1 MEPTLEQIRT
11 IAKEGDYRRIPVK
24 KELFADHITP
34 TEALRAL
41 RGASHHCFLLESAEA
56 NGARGRYTFLGFEP
70 TLEFTCSAG
79 NACIRTNLGTD
90 KETCQAVTLDHPNS
104 AIRRIIEDYK
114 SPQLANFPPFAGGLV
129 GYFSFDYF
137 AYSEPTLRKEQPT
150 EKQLAE
156 EDFLDVHLM
165 AFDSVIV
172 FDSYRQKV
180 VLITGVYPCANQDF
194 SAGRLD
200 AQGTSSD
207 PNTQNTAHNL
217 ENRGNLNNSETLGN
231 LDALEQSYKQAEEK
245 LAYIENILLQGPRH
259 TFETLHLEHD
269 FVPSLNES
277 QYCTMI
283 EKAKDHIYEGDIF
296 QVVLSNPLTAPA
308 TGSLFDA
315 YRVLRSEN
323 PSPYMLYFT
332 SDSVEIA
339 GASPETLVRLEG
351 DQLQTF
357 PLAGTRPRGAT
368 PEENKRIKEELLAD
382 EKELA
387 EHNMLVDLGRNDLGR
402 VCSLGSVHVDTYLN
416 VLEFSRVMHIG
427 STVKGTISPD
437 KDALDAVD
445 AVLPAG
451 TLSGAPKIRACEIIN
466 ELEPTPRGIYG
477 GALGYLDFSGN
488 MDICIAIR
496 LAYKKHNQICIQSGA
511 GIVADSDPASE
522 YRECQN
528 KAAAVISALTTA
540 NGGL

>member
-41 RGASHHCFLLESAEA
+41 RGGSHHCFLLESAEA

-90 KETCQAVTLDHPNS
+90 KETCQTVTLDHPNS

-114 SPQLANFPPFAGGLV
+114 SPQLADFPPFAGGLV

-156 EDFLDVHLM
+156 EDFLDVDLM

-180 VLITGVYPCANQDF
+180 VLITGVYPCAKQNF
-194 SAGRLD
+194 NAGRLD
-200 AQGTSSD
+200 T
-207 PNTQNTAHNL
+207 
-217 ENRGNLNNSETLGN
+217 
-231 LDALEQSYKQAEEK
+231 LEQSYRQAEEK
-245 LAYIENILLQGPRH
+245 LAYIENILLRGPRH

-269 FVPSLNES
+269 FVPSLDES

-308 TGSLFDA
+308 TGNLFDA

-368 PEENKRIKEELLAD
+368 PEEDKRIKEELLAD

-402 VCSLGSVHVDTYLN
+402 VCSLGSVHVDTYLD

-427 STVKGTISPD
+427 STVKGTINPD

-445 AVLPAG
+445 AALPAG

-496 LAYKKHNQICIQSGA
+496 LAYKKHNQICVQSGA

>member
-34 TEALRAL
+34 TDALRAL

-90 KETCQAVTLDHPNS
+90 KETCQTFTLDHPNS

-114 SPQLANFPPFAGGLV
+114 SPQLADFPPFSGGLV

-156 EDFLDVHLM
+156 EDFLDVDLM

-180 VLITGVYPCANQDF
+180 VLITGVYPRAKQNF
-194 SAGRLD
+194 NAGRLD
-200 AQGTSSD
+200 T
-207 PNTQNTAHNL
+207 
-217 ENRGNLNNSETLGN
+217 
-231 LDALEQSYKQAEEK
+231 LEQSYRQAEEK
-245 LAYIENILLQGPRH
+245 LAYIENILLRGPRH

-269 FVPSLNES
+269 FVPSLDES

-332 SDSVEIA
+332 SDSIEIA

-368 PEENKRIKEELLAD
+368 PEEDKRIKEELLND

-402 VCSLGSVHVDTYLN
+402 VCSLGSVHVDTYLD

-427 STVKGTISPD
+427 STVKGTINPD

-445 AVLPAG
+445 AALPAG

-496 LAYKKHNQICIQSGA
+496 LAYKKHNQICVQSGA

>member
-34 TEALRAL
+34 TDALRAL

-90 KETCQAVTLDHPNS
+90 KETCQTFTLDHPNS

-114 SPQLANFPPFAGGLV
+114 SPQLADFPPFSGGLV

-156 EDFLDVHLM
+156 EDFLDVDLM

-180 VLITGVYPCANQDF
+180 VLITGVYPCAKQNF
-194 SAGRLD
+194 NAGRLD
-200 AQGTSSD
+200 T
-207 PNTQNTAHNL
+207 
-217 ENRGNLNNSETLGN
+217 
-231 LDALEQSYKQAEEK
+231 LEQSYRQAEEK
-245 LAYIENILLQGPRH
+245 LAYIENILLRGPRH

-269 FVPSLNES
+269 FVPSLDES

-357 PLAGTRPRGAT
+357 PLAGTRQRGAT
-368 PEENKRIKEELLAD
+368 PEEDKRIKEELLAD

-402 VCSLGSVHVDTYLN
+402 VCSLGSVHVDTYLD
-416 VLEFSRVMHIG
+416 VLEFSRVIHIG
-427 STVKGTISPD
+427 STVKGTINPD

-496 LAYKKHNQICIQSGA
+496 LAYKKHNQICVQSGA

>member
-34 TEALRAL
+34 TDALRAL

-79 NACIRTNLGTD
+79 NACIRTNLGTN
-90 KETCQAVTLDHPNS
+90 KETCQTFTLDHPNS

-114 SPQLANFPPFAGGLV
+114 SPQLADFPPFSGGLV

-156 EDFLDVHLM
+156 EDFLDVDLM

-180 VLITGVYPCANQDF
+180 VLITGVYPCAKQNF
-194 SAGRLD
+194 NAGRLD
-200 AQGTSSD
+200 T
-207 PNTQNTAHNL
+207 
-217 ENRGNLNNSETLGN
+217 
-231 LDALEQSYKQAEEK
+231 LEQSYRQAEEK
-245 LAYIENILLQGPRH
+245 LAYIENILLRGPRH
-259 TFETLHLEHD
+259 TFETLHIEHD
-269 FVPSLNES
+269 FVPSLDES

-368 PEENKRIKEELLAD
+368 PEEDKRIKEELLAD

-402 VCSLGSVHVDTYLN
+402 VCSLGSVHVDTYLD

-427 STVKGTISPD
+427 STVKGTINPD

>member
-34 TEALRAL
+34 TDALRAL

-70 TLEFTCSAG
+70 TLEFTCSVG
-79 NACIRTNLGTD
+79 NARIRTNLGTD
-90 KETCQAVTLDHPNS
+90 KETCQTFTLDHPNS

-114 SPQLANFPPFAGGLV
+114 SPQLADFPPFAGGLV

-156 EDFLDVHLM
+156 EDFLDVDLM

-180 VLITGVYPCANQDF
+180 VLITGVYPCAKQNF
-194 SAGRLD
+194 NAGRLD
-200 AQGTSSD
+200 T
-207 PNTQNTAHNL
+207 
-217 ENRGNLNNSETLGN
+217 
-231 LDALEQSYKQAEEK
+231 LEQSYRQAEEK
-245 LAYIENILLQGPRH
+245 LAYIENILLREPRH

-269 FVPSLNES
+269 FVPSLDES

-368 PEENKRIKEELLAD
+368 PEEDKRIKGELLAD

-402 VCSLGSVHVDTYLN
+402 VCSLGSVHVDTYLD

-427 STVKGTISPD
+427 STVKGTINPD

-445 AVLPAG
+445 AALPAG

-496 LAYKKHNQICIQSGA
+496 LAYKKHNQICVQSGA

>member
-1 MEPTLEQIRT
+1 MEPTLEQVRT

-70 TLEFTCSAG
+70 TLEFTYSVG
-79 NACIRTNLGTD
+79 NARIRTNLGTD
-90 KETCQAVTLDHPNS
+90 KETCQTFTLDHPNS

-114 SPQLANFPPFAGGLV
+114 SPQLADFPPFAGGLV
-129 GYFSFDYF
+129 GHFSFDYF
-137 AYSEPTLRKEQPT
+137 AYSEPSLRKEQPA
-150 EKQLAE
+150 EKQLSE
-156 EDFLDVHLM
+156 EGFLDVDLM

-180 VLITGVYPCANQDF
+180 VLITGVYPCAKQNF
-194 SAGRLD
+194 NAGRLD
-200 AQGTSSD
+200 T
-207 PNTQNTAHNL
+207 
-217 ENRGNLNNSETLGN
+217 
-231 LDALEQSYKQAEEK
+231 LEQSYRQAEEK
-245 LAYIENILLQGPRH
+245 LAYIENILLRGPRH

-269 FVPSLNES
+269 FVPSLDES

-368 PEENKRIKEELLAD
+368 PEEDKRIKGELLAD

-402 VCSLGSVHVDTYLN
+402 VCSLGSVHVDTYLD

-427 STVKGTISPD
+427 STVKGTINPD

-445 AVLPAG
+445 AALPAG

-496 LAYKKHNQICIQSGA
+496 LAYKKHNQICVQSGA

>member
-34 TEALRAL
+34 TDALRAL

-90 KETCQAVTLDHPNS
+90 KETCQTFTLDHPNS

-114 SPQLANFPPFAGGLV
+114 SPQLADFPPFSGGLV

-156 EDFLDVHLM
+156 EDFLDVDLM

-180 VLITGVYPCANQDF
+180 VLITGVYPCAKQNF
-194 SAGRLD
+194 NAGHLD
-200 AQGTSSD
+200 T
-207 PNTQNTAHNL
+207 
-217 ENRGNLNNSETLGN
+217 
-231 LDALEQSYKQAEEK
+231 LEQSYRQAEEK
-245 LAYIENILLQGPRH
+245 LAYIENILLRGPRH

-269 FVPSLNES
+269 FVPSLDES

-332 SDSVEIA
+332 SDSAEIA

-368 PEENKRIKEELLAD
+368 PEEDKRIKEELLAD

-402 VCSLGSVHVDTYLN
+402 VCSLGSVHVDTYLD

-427 STVKGTISPD
+427 STVKGTINPD

-496 LAYKKHNQICIQSGA
+496 LAYKKHNQICVQSGA

>member
-34 TEALRAL
+34 TDALRAL

-90 KETCQAVTLDHPNS
+90 KETCQTFTLDHPNS

-114 SPQLANFPPFAGGLV
+114 SPQLADFPPFSGGLV

-156 EDFLDVHLM
+156 EDFLDVDLM

-180 VLITGVYPCANQDF
+180 VLITGVYPCAKQNF
-194 SAGRLD
+194 NAGRLD
-200 AQGTSSD
+200 T
-207 PNTQNTAHNL
+207 
-217 ENRGNLNNSETLGN
+217 
-231 LDALEQSYKQAEEK
+231 LEQSYRQAEEK
-245 LAYIENILLQGPRH
+245 LAYIENILLRGPRH

-269 FVPSLNES
+269 FVPSLDES

-368 PEENKRIKEELLAD
+368 PEEDKRIKEELLAD

-402 VCSLGSVHVDTYLN
+402 VCSLGSVHVDTYLD

-427 STVKGTISPD
+427 STVKGTINPD

-466 ELEPTPRGIYG
+466 ELEPAPRGIYG

-496 LAYKKHNQICIQSGA
+496 LAYKKHNQICVQSGA

>member
-1 MEPTLEQIRT
+1 MEPTLEQVRT

-34 TEALRAL
+34 TDALRAL

-90 KETCQAVTLDHPNS
+90 KETCQTFTLDHPNS
-104 AIRRIIEDYK
+104 AIRLIIEDYK
-114 SPQLANFPPFAGGLV
+114 SPQLADFPPFSGGLV

-156 EDFLDVHLM
+156 EDFLDVDLM

-180 VLITGVYPCANQDF
+180 VLITGVYPCAKQNF
-194 SAGRLD
+194 NAGRLD
-200 AQGTSSD
+200 T
-207 PNTQNTAHNL
+207 
-217 ENRGNLNNSETLGN
+217 
-231 LDALEQSYKQAEEK
+231 LEQSYRQAEEK
-245 LAYIENILLQGPRH
+245 LAYIENILLRGPRH

-269 FVPSLNES
+269 FVPSLDES

-368 PEENKRIKEELLAD
+368 PEEDKRIKEELLAD

-402 VCSLGSVHVDTYLN
+402 VCSLGSVHVDTYLD

-427 STVKGTISPD
+427 STVKGTINPD

-496 LAYKKHNQICIQSGA
+496 LAYKKHNQICVQSGA

>member
-1 MEPTLEQIRT
+1 MEPTLEQVRT

-34 TEALRAL
+34 TDALRAL

-90 KETCQAVTLDHPNS
+90 KETCQTFTLDHPNS

-114 SPQLANFPPFAGGLV
+114 SPQLADFPPFSGGLV

-156 EDFLDVHLM
+156 EDFLDVDLM

-180 VLITGVYPCANQDF
+180 VLITGVYPCAKQNF
-194 SAGRLD
+194 NAGRLD
-200 AQGTSSD
+200 T
-207 PNTQNTAHNL
+207 
-217 ENRGNLNNSETLGN
+217 
-231 LDALEQSYKQAEEK
+231 LEQSYRQAEEK
-245 LAYIENILLQGPRH
+245 LAYIENILLRGPRH

-269 FVPSLNES
+269 FVSSLDES

-368 PEENKRIKEELLAD
+368 PEEDKRIKEELLAD

-402 VCSLGSVHVDTYLN
+402 VCSLGSVHVDTYLD

-427 STVKGTISPD
+427 STVKGTINPD

-496 LAYKKHNQICIQSGA
+496 LAYKKHNQICVQSGA

>member
-34 TEALRAL
+34 TDALRAL

-90 KETCQAVTLDHPNS
+90 KETCQTFTLDHPNS

-114 SPQLANFPPFAGGLV
+114 SPQLADFPPFSGGLV

-156 EDFLDVHLM
+156 EDFLDVDLM

-180 VLITGVYPCANQDF
+180 VLITGVYPCAKQNF
-194 SAGRLD
+194 NAGRLD
-200 AQGTSSD
+200 T
-207 PNTQNTAHNL
+207 
-217 ENRGNLNNSETLGN
+217 
-231 LDALEQSYKQAEEK
+231 LEQSYRQAEEK
-245 LAYIENILLQGPRH
+245 LAYIENILLRGPRH

-269 FVPSLNES
+269 FVPSLDES

-368 PEENKRIKEELLAD
+368 PEEDKRIKEELLAD

-402 VCSLGSVHVDTYLN
+402 VCSLGSVHVDTYLD

-427 STVKGTISPD
+427 STVKGTINPD

>member
-34 TEALRAL
+34 TDALRAL

-90 KETCQAVTLDHPNS
+90 KETCQTFTLDHPNS

-114 SPQLANFPPFAGGLV
+114 SPQLADFPPFSGGLV

-156 EDFLDVHLM
+156 EDFLDVDLM

-180 VLITGVYPCANQDF
+180 VLITGVYPCAKQNF
-194 SAGRLD
+194 NAGRLD
-200 AQGTSSD
+200 T
-207 PNTQNTAHNL
+207 
-217 ENRGNLNNSETLGN
+217 
-231 LDALEQSYKQAEEK
+231 LEQSYRQAEEK
-245 LAYIENILLQGPRH
+245 LAYIENILLRGPRH

-269 FVPSLNES
+269 FVPSLDES

-357 PLAGTRPRGAT
+357 PLAGTRQRGAT
-368 PEENKRIKEELLAD
+368 PEEDKRIKEELLAD

-402 VCSLGSVHVDTYLN
+402 VCSLGSVHVDTYLD

-427 STVKGTISPD
+427 STVKGTINPD

-496 LAYKKHNQICIQSGA
+496 LAYKKHNQICVQSGA

>member
-90 KETCQAVTLDHPNS
+90 KETCQTFTLDHPNS

-114 SPQLANFPPFAGGLV
+114 SPQLADFPPFSGGLV

-156 EDFLDVHLM
+156 EDFLDVDLM

-180 VLITGVYPCANQDF
+180 VLITGVYPCAKQNF
-194 SAGRLD
+194 NAGRLD
-200 AQGTSSD
+200 T
-207 PNTQNTAHNL
+207 
-217 ENRGNLNNSETLGN
+217 
-231 LDALEQSYKQAEEK
+231 LEQSYRQAEEK
-245 LAYIENILLQGPRH
+245 LAYIENILLRGPRH

-269 FVPSLNES
+269 FVPSLDES

-368 PEENKRIKEELLAD
+368 PEEDKRIKEELLAD

-402 VCSLGSVHVDTYLN
+402 VCSLGSVHVDTYLD

-427 STVKGTISPD
+427 STVKGTINPD

-445 AVLPAG
+445 AALPAG

-496 LAYKKHNQICIQSGA
+496 LAYKKLNQICVQSGA

>member
-34 TEALRAL
+34 TDALRAL

-90 KETCQAVTLDHPNS
+90 KETCQTFTLDHPNS

-114 SPQLANFPPFAGGLV
+114 SPQLADFPPFSGGLV

-156 EDFLDVHLM
+156 EDFLDVDLM

-180 VLITGVYPCANQDF
+180 VLITGVYPCAKQNF
-194 SAGRLD
+194 NAGRLD
-200 AQGTSSD
+200 T
-207 PNTQNTAHNL
+207 
-217 ENRGNLNNSETLGN
+217 
-231 LDALEQSYKQAEEK
+231 LEQSYRQAEEK
-245 LAYIENILLQGPRH
+245 LAYIENILLRGPRH
-259 TFETLHLEHD
+259 TFKTLHLEHD
-269 FVPSLNES
+269 FVPSLDES

-351 DQLQTF
+351 DQLLTF

-368 PEENKRIKEELLAD
+368 PEEDKRIKEELLAD

-402 VCSLGSVHVDTYLN
+402 VCSLGSVHVDTYLD

-427 STVKGTISPD
+427 STVKGTINPD

-496 LAYKKHNQICIQSGA
+496 LAYKKHNQICVQSGA

>member
-90 KETCQAVTLDHPNS
+90 KETCQTVTLDHPNS

-114 SPQLANFPPFAGGLV
+114 SPQLADFPPFAGGLV

-156 EDFLDVHLM
+156 EDFLNVDLM

-180 VLITGVYPCANQDF
+180 VLITGVYPCAKQNF
-194 SAGRLD
+194 NAGRLD
-200 AQGTSSD
+200 T
-207 PNTQNTAHNL
+207 
-217 ENRGNLNNSETLGN
+217 
-231 LDALEQSYKQAEEK
+231 LEQSYRQAEEK
-245 LAYIENILLQGPRH
+245 LAYIENILLRGPRH

-368 PEENKRIKEELLAD
+368 PEEDKRIKEELLAD

-402 VCSLGSVHVDTYLN
+402 VCSLGSVHVDTYLD

-427 STVKGTISPD
+427 STVKGTINPD

-496 LAYKKHNQICIQSGA
+496 LAYKKHNQICVQSGA

>member
-34 TEALRAL
+34 TDALRAL

-90 KETCQAVTLDHPNS
+90 KETCQTFTLDHPNS

-114 SPQLANFPPFAGGLV
+114 SPQLADFPPFSGGLV

-156 EDFLDVHLM
+156 EDFLDVDLM

-180 VLITGVYPCANQDF
+180 VLITGVYPCAKQNF
-194 SAGRLD
+194 NAGRLD
-200 AQGTSSD
+200 T
-207 PNTQNTAHNL
+207 
-217 ENRGNLNNSETLGN
+217 
-231 LDALEQSYKQAEEK
+231 LEQSYRQAEEK
-245 LAYIENILLQGPRH
+245 LAYIENILLRGPRH

-269 FVPSLNES
+269 FVPSLDES

-296 QVVLSNPLTAPA
+296 QVVLSNPLAAPA

-368 PEENKRIKEELLAD
+368 PEEDKRIKEELLAD

-387 EHNMLVDLGRNDLGR
+387 EHNMLVDLGRNDIGR
-402 VCSLGSVHVDTYLN
+402 VCSLGSVHVDTYLD

-427 STVKGTISPD
+427 STVKGTINPD

-445 AVLPAG
+445 AALPAG

-496 LAYKKHNQICIQSGA
+496 LAYKKHNQICVQSGA

>member
-70 TLEFTCSAG
+70 TLEFSCSAG
-79 NACIRTNLGTD
+79 KARIRTNLGTD
-90 KETCQAVTLDHPNS
+90 KEACQTRTLDHPNN

-114 SPQLANFPPFAGGLV
+114 SPQLPDFPPFAGGLV

-137 AYSEPTLRKEQPT
+137 AYSEPSLRKEQPA
-150 EKQLAE
+150 EKQLGE
-156 EDFLDVHLM
+156 EDFLDVDLM

-180 VLITGVYPCANQDF
+180 VLITGVCPCANQDS

-200 AQGTSSD
+200 AQGVSSD
-207 PNTQNTAHNL
+207 PD
-217 ENRGNLNNSETLGN
+217 TLGN
-231 LDALEQSYKQAEEK
+231 PDAQSAAHNPDALGSLTTLEQSYKQAEEK
-245 LAYIENILLQGPRH
+245 LAYIENILLRGPRH

-269 FVPSLNES
+269 FIPSLDES
-277 QYCTMI
+277 HYCAMI

-368 PEENKRIKEELLAD
+368 PEEDKRIKEELLND

-402 VCSLGSVHVDTYLN
+402 VCSLGSVHVDTYLD

-496 LAYKKHNQICIQSGA
+496 LAYKKHNQICVQSGA

>member
-24 KELFADHITP
+24 KELFADHITL

-90 KETCQAVTLDHPNS
+90 KETCQTFTLDHPNS

-114 SPQLANFPPFAGGLV
+114 SPQLADFPPFSGGLV

-156 EDFLDVHLM
+156 EDFLDVDLM

-180 VLITGVYPCANQDF
+180 VLITGVYPCAKQNF
-194 SAGRLD
+194 NAGRLD
-200 AQGTSSD
+200 T
-207 PNTQNTAHNL
+207 
-217 ENRGNLNNSETLGN
+217 
-231 LDALEQSYKQAEEK
+231 LEQSYRQAEEK
-245 LAYIENILLQGPRH
+245 LAYIENILLRGPRH

-269 FVPSLNES
+269 FVPSLDES

-368 PEENKRIKEELLAD
+368 PEEDKRIKEELLAD

-402 VCSLGSVHVDTYLN
+402 VCSLGSVHVDTYLD

-427 STVKGTISPD
+427 STVKGTINPD

-445 AVLPAG
+445 AALPAG

-496 LAYKKHNQICIQSGA
+496 LAYKKHNQICVQSGA
-511 GIVADSDPASE
+511 GIVADSNPASE

>member
-34 TEALRAL
+34 TDALRAL

-90 KETCQAVTLDHPNS
+90 KETCQTFTLDHPNS

-114 SPQLANFPPFAGGLV
+114 SPQLADFPPFAGGLV

-137 AYSEPTLRKEQPT
+137 AYSEPTLRKEQST

-156 EDFLDVHLM
+156 EDFLDVDLM

-180 VLITGVYPCANQDF
+180 VLITGVYPCAKQNF
-194 SAGRLD
+194 NAGRLD
-200 AQGTSSD
+200 T
-207 PNTQNTAHNL
+207 
-217 ENRGNLNNSETLGN
+217 
-231 LDALEQSYKQAEEK
+231 LEQSYRQAEEK
-245 LAYIENILLQGPRH
+245 LAYIENILLRGPRH
-259 TFETLHLEHD
+259 TFETLHIEHD
-269 FVPSLNES
+269 FVPSLDES

-368 PEENKRIKEELLAD
+368 PEEDKRIKEELLAD

-402 VCSLGSVHVDTYLN
+402 VCSLGSVHVDTYLD

-427 STVKGTISPD
+427 STVKGTINPD

>member
-1 MEPTLEQIRT
+1 MEPTLEQIHT

-34 TEALRAL
+34 TDALRAL

-90 KETCQAVTLDHPNS
+90 KETCQTFTLDHPNS

-114 SPQLANFPPFAGGLV
+114 SPQLADFPPFSGGLV

-156 EDFLDVHLM
+156 EDFLDVDLM

-180 VLITGVYPCANQDF
+180 VLITGVYPCAKQNF
-194 SAGRLD
+194 NAGRLD
-200 AQGTSSD
+200 T
-207 PNTQNTAHNL
+207 
-217 ENRGNLNNSETLGN
+217 
-231 LDALEQSYKQAEEK
+231 LEQSYRQAEEK
-245 LAYIENILLQGPRH
+245 LAYIENILLRGPRH

-269 FVPSLNES
+269 FVPSLDES

-368 PEENKRIKEELLAD
+368 PEEDKRIKEELLAD

-402 VCSLGSVHVDTYLN
+402 VCSLGSVHVDTYLD

-427 STVKGTISPD
+427 STVKGTINPD

-496 LAYKKHNQICIQSGA
+496 LAYKKHNQICVQSGA

>member
-34 TEALRAL
+34 TDALRAL

-90 KETCQAVTLDHPNS
+90 KETCQTFTLDHPNS

-114 SPQLANFPPFAGGLV
+114 SPQLADFPPFSGGLV

-156 EDFLDVHLM
+156 EDFLDVDLM

-180 VLITGVYPCANQDF
+180 VLITGVYPCAKQNF
-194 SAGRLD
+194 NAGRLD
-200 AQGTSSD
+200 T
-207 PNTQNTAHNL
+207 
-217 ENRGNLNNSETLGN
+217 
-231 LDALEQSYKQAEEK
+231 LEQSYRQAEEK
-245 LAYIENILLQGPRH
+245 LAYIENILLRGPRH

-269 FVPSLNES
+269 FVPSLDES

-332 SDSVEIA
+332 SDSIEIA

-368 PEENKRIKEELLAD
+368 PEEDKRIKEELLAD

-402 VCSLGSVHVDTYLN
+402 VCSLGSVHVDTYLD

-427 STVKGTISPD
+427 STVKGTINPD

>member
-34 TEALRAL
+34 TDALRAL

-90 KETCQAVTLDHPNS
+90 KETCQTVTLDHPNS

-114 SPQLANFPPFAGGLV
+114 SPQLADFPPFAGGLV

-156 EDFLDVHLM
+156 EDFLDVDLM

-180 VLITGVYPCANQDF
+180 VLITGVYPCAKQNF
-194 SAGRLD
+194 NAGRLD
-200 AQGTSSD
+200 T
-207 PNTQNTAHNL
+207 
-217 ENRGNLNNSETLGN
+217 
-231 LDALEQSYKQAEEK
+231 LEQSYRQAEEK
-245 LAYIENILLQGPRH
+245 LAYIENILLRGPRH

-269 FVPSLNES
+269 FVPSLDES

-283 EKAKDHIYEGDIF
+283 EKAKDHIYEGNIF

-368 PEENKRIKEELLAD
+368 PEEDKRIKEELLAD

-402 VCSLGSVHVDTYLN
+402 VCSLGSVHVDTYLD

-427 STVKGTISPD
+427 STVKGTINPD

>member
-41 RGASHHCFLLESAEA
+41 RGASYHCFLLESAEA

-79 NACIRTNLGTD
+79 KARIRTNLGTD
-90 KETCQAVTLDHPNS
+90 KEACQTRTLDHPNN

-114 SPQLANFPPFAGGLV
+114 SPQLPDFPPFAGGLV

-137 AYSEPTLRKEQPT
+137 AYSEPSLRKEQPA
-150 EKQLAE
+150 EKQLGE
-156 EDFLDVHLM
+156 EDFLDVDLM

-180 VLITGVYPCANQDF
+180 VLITGVYPCANQDS

-200 AQGTSSD
+200 AQGVSSD
-207 PNTQNTAHNL
+207 PD
-217 ENRGNLNNSETLGN
+217 TLGN
-231 LDALEQSYKQAEEK
+231 PDAQSAAHNPDALGSLTTLEQSYRQAEEK
-245 LAYIENILLQGPRH
+245 LAYIENILLRGPRH
-259 TFETLHLEHD
+259 TFKTLHLEHD
-269 FVPSLNES
+269 FIPSLDES
-277 QYCTMI
+277 HYCAMI

-351 DQLQTF
+351 DQVQTF

-368 PEENKRIKEELLAD
+368 SEEDKRIKEELLAD

-402 VCSLGSVHVDTYLN
+402 VCSLGSVHVDTYLD

-466 ELEPTPRGIYG
+466 ELEPAPRGIYS

-496 LAYKKHNQICIQSGA
+496 LAYKKHNQICVQSGA

>member
-1 MEPTLEQIRT
+1 MKPTLEQIRT

-70 TLEFTCSAG
+70 TLEFTCSVG
-79 NACIRTNLGTD
+79 NARIRTNLGTD
-90 KETCQAVTLDHPNS
+90 KETCQTFTLDHPNS

-114 SPQLANFPPFAGGLV
+114 SPQLADFPPFAGGLV

-156 EDFLDVHLM
+156 EDFLDVDLM

-180 VLITGVYPCANQDF
+180 VLITGVYPCAKQNF
-194 SAGRLD
+194 NAGRLD
-200 AQGTSSD
+200 T
-207 PNTQNTAHNL
+207 
-217 ENRGNLNNSETLGN
+217 
-231 LDALEQSYKQAEEK
+231 LEQSYRQAEEK
-245 LAYIENILLQGPRH
+245 LAYIENILLRGPRH

-269 FVPSLNES
+269 FVPSLDES

-368 PEENKRIKEELLAD
+368 PEEDKRIKEELLAD

-427 STVKGTISPD
+427 STVKGTISAD

-496 LAYKKHNQICIQSGA
+496 LAYKKHNQICVQSGA

>member
-34 TEALRAL
+34 TDALRAL

-90 KETCQAVTLDHPNS
+90 KETCQTFTLDHPNS

-114 SPQLANFPPFAGGLV
+114 SPQLADFPPFSGGLV

-156 EDFLDVHLM
+156 EDFLDVDLM

-180 VLITGVYPCANQDF
+180 VLITGVYPCAKQNF
-194 SAGRLD
+194 NAGRLD
-200 AQGTSSD
+200 T
-207 PNTQNTAHNL
+207 
-217 ENRGNLNNSETLGN
+217 
-231 LDALEQSYKQAEEK
+231 LEQSYRQAEEK
-245 LAYIENILLQGPRH
+245 LAYIENILLRGPRH

-269 FVPSLNES
+269 FVPSLDES

-368 PEENKRIKEELLAD
+368 PEEDKRIKEELLAD

-402 VCSLGSVHVDTYLN
+402 VCSLGSVHVDTYLD

-427 STVKGTISPD
+427 STVKGTINPD

-511 GIVADSDPASE
+511 GIVTDSDPVSE

>member
-1 MEPTLEQIRT
+1 MEPTLEEIRT
-11 IAKEGDYRRIPVK
+11 LAKEGDYRRIPVK
-24 KELFADHITP
+24 KEFFADHITP

-41 RGASHHCFLLESAEA
+41 RATSHHCFLLESAEA
-56 NGARGRYTFLGFEP
+56 NGARGRYTFLGFQP
-70 TLEFTCSAG
+70 TLEFTCSEGKAR
-79 NACIRTNLGTD
+79 IRTHLGTD
-90 KETCQAVTLDHPNS
+90 KETCQTCTLEHPHS
-104 AIRRIIEDYK
+104 AIRRIIETHK
-114 SPQLANFPPFAGGLV
+114 SPRLAHFPPFSGGLV

-137 AYSEPTLRKEQPT
+137 AYSEPRLRKDQT
-150 EKQLAE
+150 TRKRSGE
-156 EDFLDVHLM
+156 EDFLDVDLM
-165 AFDSVIV
+165 AFDSVIM

-180 VLITGVYPCANQDF
+180 VLITGMHPYADP
-194 SAGRLD
+194 D
-200 AQGTSSD
+200 ASLASIFDEQGISR
-207 PNTQNTAHNL
+207 HL
-217 ENRGNLNNSETLGN
+217 ENRKDLTLDRCPDVFGS
-231 LDALEQSYKQAEEK
+231 LDALETSYKQAEEK
-245 LAYIENILLQGPRH
+245 LAYIETVLLQGSRH
-259 TFETLHLEHD
+259 CFEPLHLEHD
-269 FVPSLNES
+269 FIPSLSES
-277 QYCTMI
+277 RYCAMI
-283 EKAKDHIYEGDIF
+283 EQAKHHIYEGDIF
-296 QVVLSNPLTAPA
+296 QVVLSNPLSAPA

-332 SDSVEIA
+332 SDSIEIA

-351 DQLQTF
+351 DHLQTF
-357 PLAGTRPRGAT
+357 PLAGTRPRGANA
-368 PEENKRIKEELLAD
+368 EEDRHIKEELLSD

-437 KDALDAVD
+437 NDALDAID

-496 LAYKKHNQICIQSGA
+496 LAYKKHNQIFVQSGA

-528 KAAAVISALTTA
+528 KAAAVLSALHTA

>member
-90 KETCQAVTLDHPNS
+90 KETCQTVTLDHPNS

-114 SPQLANFPPFAGGLV
+114 SPQLADFPPFSGGLV

-137 AYSEPTLRKEQPT
+137 TYSEPTLRKEQPT
-150 EKQLAE
+150 KKQLAE
-156 EDFLDVHLM
+156 EDFLDVDLM

-180 VLITGVYPCANQDF
+180 VLITGVYPCAKQNF
-194 SAGRLD
+194 NAGRLD
-200 AQGTSSD
+200 T
-207 PNTQNTAHNL
+207 
-217 ENRGNLNNSETLGN
+217 
-231 LDALEQSYKQAEEK
+231 LEQSYRQAEEK
-245 LAYIENILLQGPRH
+245 LAYIENILLRGPRH

-269 FVPSLNES
+269 FVPSLDES

-368 PEENKRIKEELLAD
+368 PEEDKRIKEELLTD

-402 VCSLGSVHVDTYLN
+402 VCSLGSVHVDTYLD

-427 STVKGTISPD
+427 STVKGTINPD

-466 ELEPTPRGIYG
+466 ELEPTPRSIYG

-511 GIVADSDPASE
+511 GIVADSNPASE

>member
-34 TEALRAL
+34 TDALRAL

-90 KETCQAVTLDHPNS
+90 KETCQTFTLDHPNS

-114 SPQLANFPPFAGGLV
+114 SPQLADFPPFSGGLV

-156 EDFLDVHLM
+156 EDFLDVDLM

-180 VLITGVYPCANQDF
+180 VLITGVYPCAKQNF
-194 SAGRLD
+194 NAGRLD
-200 AQGTSSD
+200 T
-207 PNTQNTAHNL
+207 
-217 ENRGNLNNSETLGN
+217 
-231 LDALEQSYKQAEEK
+231 LEQSYRQAEEK
-245 LAYIENILLQGPRH
+245 LAYIENILLRGPRH

-269 FVPSLNES
+269 FVPSLDES

-296 QVVLSNPLTAPA
+296 QVILSNPLTAPA

-368 PEENKRIKEELLAD
+368 PEEDKRIKGELLAD

-402 VCSLGSVHVDTYLN
+402 VCSLGSVHVDTYLD

-427 STVKGTISPD
+427 STVKGTINPD

-445 AVLPAG
+445 AALPAG

-466 ELEPTPRGIYG
+466 ELESTPRGIYG

-496 LAYKKHNQICIQSGA
+496 LAYKKHNQICVQSGA

>member
-34 TEALRAL
+34 TDALRAL

-90 KETCQAVTLDHPNS
+90 KETCQTFTLDHPNS

-114 SPQLANFPPFAGGLV
+114 SPQLADFPPFAGGLV

-156 EDFLDVHLM
+156 EDFLDVDLM

-180 VLITGVYPCANQDF
+180 VLITGVYPCANQDS

-200 AQGTSSD
+200 AQGVSSD
-207 PNTQNTAHNL
+207 PD
-217 ENRGNLNNSETLGN
+217 TLGN
-231 LDALEQSYKQAEEK
+231 PDAQSAAHNPDALGSLTTLEQSYKQAEEK
-245 LAYIENILLQGPRH
+245 LAYIENILLRGPRH

-269 FVPSLNES
+269 FIPSLDES
-277 QYCTMI
+277 HYCAMI
-283 EKAKDHIYEGDIF
+283 EKAKDHIHEGDIF

-315 YRVLRSEN
+315 YRILRSEN

-368 PEENKRIKEELLAD
+368 SEEDKRIKEELLSD

-402 VCSLGSVHVDTYLN
+402 VCSLGSVHVDTYLD

-466 ELEPTPRGIYG
+466 ELEPAPRGIYG

-496 LAYKKHNQICIQSGA
+496 LAYKKHNQICVQSGA
-511 GIVADSDPASE
+511 GIVADSDRASE

>member
-79 NACIRTNLGTD
+79 NACIRTNLGTG
-90 KETCQAVTLDHPNS
+90 KETCQTVTLDHPNS

-114 SPQLANFPPFAGGLV
+114 SPQLADFPPFAGGLV

-156 EDFLDVHLM
+156 EDFLDVDLM

-180 VLITGVYPCANQDF
+180 VLITGVYPCAKQNF
-194 SAGRLD
+194 NAGRLD
-200 AQGTSSD
+200 T
-207 PNTQNTAHNL
+207 
-217 ENRGNLNNSETLGN
+217 
-231 LDALEQSYKQAEEK
+231 LEQSYRQAEEK
-245 LAYIENILLQGPRH
+245 LAYIENILLRGPRH

-269 FVPSLNES
+269 FVSSLDES

-368 PEENKRIKEELLAD
+368 PEEDKRIKEELLAD

-402 VCSLGSVHVDTYLN
+402 VCSLGSVHVDTYLD

-427 STVKGTISPD
+427 STVKGTINPD

-496 LAYKKHNQICIQSGA
+496 LAYKKHNQICVQSGA

>member
-34 TEALRAL
+34 TDALRAL

-90 KETCQAVTLDHPNS
+90 KETCQTFTLDHPNS

-114 SPQLANFPPFAGGLV
+114 SPQLADFPPFSGGLV

-156 EDFLDVHLM
+156 EDFLDVDLM

-180 VLITGVYPCANQDF
+180 VLITGVYPCAKQNF
-194 SAGRLD
+194 NAGRLD
-200 AQGTSSD
+200 T
-207 PNTQNTAHNL
+207 
-217 ENRGNLNNSETLGN
+217 
-231 LDALEQSYKQAEEK
+231 LEQSYRQAEEK
-245 LAYIENILLQGPRH
+245 LAYIENILLRGPRH

-269 FVPSLNES
+269 FVSSLDES

-368 PEENKRIKEELLAD
+368 PEEDKRIKEELLAD

-402 VCSLGSVHVDTYLN
+402 VCSLGSVHVDTYLD

-427 STVKGTISPD
+427 STVKGTINPD

-496 LAYKKHNQICIQSGA
+496 LAYKKHNQICVQSGA

>member
-79 NACIRTNLGTD
+79 NARIRTNLGTD
-90 KETCQAVTLDHPNS
+90 KETCQTFTLDHPNS
-104 AIRRIIEDYK
+104 AIRRIIADYK
-114 SPQLANFPPFAGGLV
+114 SPQLADFPPFSGGLV

-156 EDFLDVHLM
+156 EDFLDVDLM

-180 VLITGVYPCANQDF
+180 VLITGVYPCAKQNF
-194 SAGRLD
+194 NAGRLD
-200 AQGTSSD
+200 T
-207 PNTQNTAHNL
+207 
-217 ENRGNLNNSETLGN
+217 
-231 LDALEQSYKQAEEK
+231 LEQSYRQAEEK
-245 LAYIENILLQGPRH
+245 LASIENILLRGPRH

-269 FVPSLNES
+269 FVPSLDES

-296 QVVLSNPLTAPA
+296 QVILSNPLTAPA

-315 YRVLRSEN
+315 YRILRSEN

-368 PEENKRIKEELLAD
+368 PEEDKRIKEELLAD

-402 VCSLGSVHVDTYLN
+402 VCSLGSVHVDTYLD

-427 STVKGTISPD
+427 STVKGTINPD

-445 AVLPAG
+445 AALPAG

-496 LAYKKHNQICIQSGA
+496 LAYKKHNQICVQSGA

>member
-34 TEALRAL
+34 TEALCAL
-41 RGASHHCFLLESAEA
+41 RGASHHCFLLESTEA

-90 KETCQAVTLDHPNS
+90 KETCQTVTLDHPNS
-104 AIRRIIEDYK
+104 AIRHIIEDYK
-114 SPQLANFPPFAGGLV
+114 SPQLADFPPFAGGLV

-156 EDFLDVHLM
+156 EDFLDVDLM

-180 VLITGVYPCANQDF
+180 VLITGVYPCAKQNF
-194 SAGRLD
+194 NAGRLD
-200 AQGTSSD
+200 T
-207 PNTQNTAHNL
+207 
-217 ENRGNLNNSETLGN
+217 
-231 LDALEQSYKQAEEK
+231 LEQSYRQAEEK
-245 LAYIENILLQGPRH
+245 LAYIENILLRGPRH
-259 TFETLHLEHD
+259 TFETLHIEHD
-269 FVPSLNES
+269 FVPSLDES

-368 PEENKRIKEELLAD
+368 PEEDKRIKEELLAD

-402 VCSLGSVHVDTYLN
+402 VCSLGSVHVDTYLD

-427 STVKGTISPD
+427 STVKGTINPD

>member
-41 RGASHHCFLLESAEA
+41 RGANHHCFLLESAEA

-70 TLEFTCSAG
+70 TLEFTCSVG
-79 NACIRTNLGTD
+79 NARIRTNLGTD
-90 KETCQAVTLDHPNS
+90 KETCQTFTLDHPNS

-114 SPQLANFPPFAGGLV
+114 SPQLADFPPFAGGLV

-156 EDFLDVHLM
+156 EDFLDVDLM

-180 VLITGVYPCANQDF
+180 VLIIGVYPCAKQNF
-194 SAGRLD
+194 NAGRLD
-200 AQGTSSD
+200 T
-207 PNTQNTAHNL
+207 
-217 ENRGNLNNSETLGN
+217 
-231 LDALEQSYKQAEEK
+231 LEQSYKQAEEK

-368 PEENKRIKEELLAD
+368 PEEDKRIKEELLAD

-402 VCSLGSVHVDTYLN
+402 VCSLGSVHVDTYLD

-427 STVKGTISPD
+427 STVKGTINPD

-496 LAYKKHNQICIQSGA
+496 LAYKKHNQICVQSGA

>member
-1 MEPTLEQIRT
+1 MEPTLEQVRT

-34 TEALRAL
+34 TDALRAL

-90 KETCQAVTLDHPNS
+90 KETCQTFTLDHPNS

-114 SPQLANFPPFAGGLV
+114 SPQLADFPPFSGGLV

-156 EDFLDVHLM
+156 EDFLDVDLM

-180 VLITGVYPCANQDF
+180 VLITGVYPCAKQNF
-194 SAGRLD
+194 NAGRLD
-200 AQGTSSD
+200 T
-207 PNTQNTAHNL
+207 
-217 ENRGNLNNSETLGN
+217 
-231 LDALEQSYKQAEEK
+231 LEQSYRQAEEK
-245 LAYIENILLQGPRH
+245 LAYIENILLRGPRH

-269 FVPSLNES
+269 FVSSLDES

-368 PEENKRIKEELLAD
+368 PEEDKRIKEELLAD

-402 VCSLGSVHVDTYLN
+402 VCSLGSVHVDTYLD

-427 STVKGTISPD
+427 STVKGTINPD
-437 KDALDAVD
+437 KDAFDAVD

-496 LAYKKHNQICIQSGA
+496 LAYKKHNQICVQSGA

>member
-90 KETCQAVTLDHPNS
+90 KETCQTVTLDHPNS
-104 AIRRIIEDYK
+104 AIRRIIEDHK
-114 SPQLANFPPFAGGLV
+114 SPQLADFPPFAGGLV

-156 EDFLDVHLM
+156 EDFLDVDLM

-194 SAGRLD
+194 NSGRLD
-200 AQGTSSD
+200 T
-207 PNTQNTAHNL
+207 
-217 ENRGNLNNSETLGN
+217 
-231 LDALEQSYKQAEEK
+231 LEQSYRQAEEK
-245 LAYIENILLQGPRH
+245 LAYIENILLRGPRH

-269 FVPSLNES
+269 FVPSLDES

-283 EKAKDHIYEGDIF
+283 EKAKDHIYEGDVF

-368 PEENKRIKEELLAD
+368 PEEDKRIKEELLAD

-402 VCSLGSVHVDTYLN
+402 VCSLGSVHVDTYLD

-427 STVKGTISPD
+427 STVKGTINPD

>member
-34 TEALRAL
+34 TDALRAL

-90 KETCQAVTLDHPNS
+90 KETCQTFTLDHPNS

-114 SPQLANFPPFAGGLV
+114 SPQLADFPPFSGGLV

-156 EDFLDVHLM
+156 EDFLDVDLM

-180 VLITGVYPCANQDF
+180 VLITGVYPCAKQNF
-194 SAGRLD
+194 NAGRLD
-200 AQGTSSD
+200 T
-207 PNTQNTAHNL
+207 
-217 ENRGNLNNSETLGN
+217 
-231 LDALEQSYKQAEEK
+231 LEQSYRQAEEK
-245 LAYIENILLQGPRH
+245 LAYIENILLRGPRH

-269 FVPSLNES
+269 FVPSLDES

-368 PEENKRIKEELLAD
+368 PEEDKRIKEELLAD

-402 VCSLGSVHVDTYLN
+402 VCSLGSVHVDTYLD

-427 STVKGTISPD
+427 STVKGTINPD

-445 AVLPAG
+445 AALPAG

-496 LAYKKHNQICIQSGA
+496 LAYKKHNQICVQSGA

>member
-41 RGASHHCFLLESAEA
+41 RGANHHCFLLESAEA

-70 TLEFTCSAG
+70 TLEFTCSVG
-79 NACIRTNLGTD
+79 NARIRTNLGTD
-90 KETCQAVTLDHPNS
+90 KETCQTFTLDHPNS

-114 SPQLANFPPFAGGLV
+114 SPQLADFPPFAGGLV

-156 EDFLDVHLM
+156 EDFLDVDLM
-165 AFDSVIV
+165 AFDNVIV

-180 VLITGVYPCANQDF
+180 VLITGVYPCAKQNF
-194 SAGRLD
+194 NAGRLD
-200 AQGTSSD
+200 T
-207 PNTQNTAHNL
+207 
-217 ENRGNLNNSETLGN
+217 
-231 LDALEQSYKQAEEK
+231 LEQSYRQAEEK
-245 LAYIENILLQGPRH
+245 LAYIENILLRGPRH

-269 FVPSLNES
+269 FVPSLDES

-368 PEENKRIKEELLAD
+368 PEEDKRIKEELLAD

-402 VCSLGSVHVDTYLN
+402 VCSLGSVHVDTYLD

-427 STVKGTISPD
+427 STVKGTINPD
-437 KDALDAVD
+437 KDAFDAVD